1 MSGEL
6 SAYEKMLR
14 DGSAFKKIDMQR
26 IQNQQYAEAGSGVD
40 MPLGDPA
47 PITEDSQLIDDSK
60 NGSQLVD
67 DHTDWSAVDEAMQKR
82 MDSLRSKIDS
92 KVEKKRQAKE
102 SDEINK
108 LKRRIKQLEEAMM
121 LIMETHEKLLGD

>member
-26 IQNQQYAEAGSGVD
+26 IQNQQYAEVSSGRD
-40 MPLGDPA
+40 MPLGDPT
-47 PITEDSQLIDDSK
+47 PIRENQIME
-60 NGSQLVD
+60 D

-82 MDSLRSKIDS
+82 MESIRSKIDS
-92 KVEKKRQAKE
+92 KVEKKRQVKE
-102 SDEINK
+102 ANEIEK
-108 LKRRIKQLEEAMM
+108 LKKRISQLEEAMM